1 MELLK
6 LTGKDI
12 KPYIKELAKLR
23 IKIFREYPYLY
34 DGDAAYEE
42 KYLHDY
48 SMHESNVCILLI
60 DNSQIVGAS
69 TGMWLKH
76 SDKEFQS
83 CFLDKNI
90 PIDNI
95 YYFGEFIVYKSYRGK
110 GAGRMLLEHSEKHAI
125 SLGAKTTALCT
136 IERKEKPLPDDSCH
150 PYKPLWRKL
159 GYQPNSNL
167 IIYYKWKEIDEDK
180 ASSKPMK
187 FWIKSWDTITL

>member
-1 MELLK
+1 MKLIK

-83 CFLDKNI
+83 CFLDNNI

-95 YYFGEFIVYKSYRGK
+95 YYFGESLVFKSHRGK
-110 GAGRMLLEHSEKHAI
+110 GAGRIFFNLREKHAI
-125 SLGAKTTALCT
+125 SLGADTTAFCA
-136 IERKEKPLPDDSCH
+136 IERKEKPLSDDLYRS
-150 PYKPLWRKL
+150 PEPLWRKL
-159 GYQPNSNL
+159 GYQPNPDL
-167 IIYYKWKEIDEDK
+167 ISHCKWKEINEDK
-180 ASSKPMK
+180 ESNKPMR
-187 FWIKSWDTITL
+187 FWIKLWDTTTL